1 MQLTCSSDSTSCVEA
16 PDRLQRRRFLGV
28 IAGTGLSA
36 LPAWAQSY
44 PNRPIKIVLPFAAGG
59 GQDVETRRM
68 APKIAEVLGW

>member
-44 PNRPIKIVLPFAAGG
+44 PNRPIKIVLP
-59 GQDVETRRM
+59 
-68 APKIAEVLGW
+68 